1 LIFATFSTCRRR
13 KKYNSTT
20 EEEKKKKEEEE
31 ELFFCLLRLI
41 NSTELIRCQCC
52 SDFGRFVRLISGE
65 KTQRNSKK
73 AKEINGN
80 R

>member
-1 LIFATFSTCRRR
+1 LRPSQLV
-13 KKYNSTT
+13 
-20 EEEKKKKEEEE
+20 EEEKNTTVQQKKKKKKKEEEQ

>member
-1 LIFATFSTCRRR
+1 LRPSQLV
-13 KKYNSTT
+13 
-20 EEEKKKKEEEE
+20 EEEKNTTVQQKKKKKKKEEEE